1 MYEMEVNET
10 KTRNFL
16 VQYSDADGG
25 FENHFGK
32 LHQLSCSGSICSHSV
47 FLRRPPLCIYI
58 HNIARETGSVHAIEF
73 FSKYDLER
81 SPRHRSLGAERECR
95 CLTRIVLFR
104 QFLTPR
110 TEVPPFRQRKT
121 IQLKVPPRRL
131 GGWQVSQQAN
141 IFRSAHIFPSPRRI
155 SPC

>member
-1 MYEMEVNET
+1 MKWRST
-10 KTRNFL
+10 KRTRGTFWCSIL
-16 VQYSDADGG
+16 MPTEASRTTS
-25 FENHFGK
+25 ENCTSYRVLAAFVAT
-32 LHQLSCSGSICSHSV
+32 LF

-131 GGWQVSQQAN
+131 GGLASVTTSK
-141 IFRSAHIFPSPRRI
+141 HFPLGTHP
-155 SPC
+155 PEP